1 MHFTDIIELILVVVM
16 YSNMDEELDS
26 QFISYT

>member
-16 YSNMDEELDS
+16 YSNMHEELDS